1 MSLPVHHDC
10 VRDDRPLRD
19 RDEPPGQEQIDCPL
33 LWIYEVWT
41 VYSALSAANSVKMQY
56 QI

>member
-10 VRDDRPLRD
+10 DRDDRPLRD
-19 RDEPPGQEQIDCPL
+19 RDEPPGQERRDCPL